1 MPKQKT
7 ILIVTSESV
16 PYAKSGGLADV
27 TGALS
32 KSLAERG
39 HRVIV
44 VMPYYASISK
54 ELTQS
59 DQSPISMNV
68 WMGDTEEWCLAYP
81 KKINKNLEYYF
92 IEFEKYF
99 HRGGMYCNRAQQDY
113 SDNHK
118 RFAFLSQAAMY
129 LCKSK
134 QIKVDVVHAHDWQ
147 TAAALAYLKIHHW
160 NDSCLGEAAGV
171 LTIHN
176 MGFQGKY
183 PKTDYNYLGFR
194 EEDFNPDVFEDY
206 GEVNLLKGGI
216 HFADIVNTVSPTYAL
231 ETLTDAHSF
240 GLHNYLKAKGD
251 NYLGILNGVDYEDW
265 DPNNDSLIAQ
275 TYNSAN
281 MAGKKICK
289 KDLRDHFSLD
299 HNEAPI
305 IGVVSRMA
313 EQKGLNIL
321 ANSIEAIINN
331 MHVQFVILGSGD
343 KYLEA
348 YFTAL
353 AKKYPGKIGVQIGYN
368 NILAHKIEAGA
379 DFFIMPS
386 RYEPCGLNQI
396 YSLRY
401 GTLPIV
407 RATGGLQDTV
417 EQYNEKTGD
426 GTGFKFFD
434 LNERAIFDTVGW
446 AVSTWFDRPDH
457 YKAMQKR
464 AMTRSFSWN
473 DSAQKYEE
481 VYDRAIASRK
491 VYFKSK

>member
-1 MPKQKT
+1 MLKQKT

-44 VMPYYASISK
+44 VMPYYKSIPK
-54 ELTQS
+54 DMLKS
-59 DQSPISMNV
+59 DQKSFSMNV
-68 WMGDTEEWCLAYP
+68 WMGNTEEWCLAYP

-92 IEFEKYF
+92 IEFQKYF
-99 HRGGMYCNRAQQDY
+99 HRDGMYCNRAQQDY
-113 SDNHK
+113 LDNSK

-129 LCKSK
+129 LCKTK
-134 QIKVDVVHAHDWQ
+134 QIKVDIVHAHDWQ
-147 TAAALAYLKIHHW
+147 TAAALSYLKIHHW
-160 NDSCLGEAAGV
+160 NDPCLRNAAGV

-183 PKTDYNYLGFR
+183 SKIDYDYLGFR

-231 ETLTDAHSF
+231 ETLTEKYSF
-240 GLHNYLKAKGD
+240 GLHEHLRAKGD
-251 NYLGILNGVDYEDW
+251 NYLGILNGVDYEEW
-265 DPNNDSLIAQ
+265 DPNNDPLIAKAF
-275 TYNSAN
+275 NSKN
-281 MAGKKICK
+281 IEGKEECK
-289 KDLRDHFSLD
+289 KDLREYFSLD
-299 HNEAPI
+299 DNEAPI

-321 ANSIEAIINN
+321 ANTIEAIVNN

-343 KYLEA
+343 KDLEA
-348 YFTAL
+348 YFVAL
-353 AKKYPGKIGVQIGYN
+353 AKKYSGKIGVQIGYN

-417 EQYNEKTGD
+417 EQYDEKTGA
-426 GTGFKFFD
+426 GTGFKFYD
-434 LNERAIFDTVGW
+434 LKERAIFDTVGW
-446 AVSTWFDRPDH
+446 AVSTWFDRPKH

-464 AMTRSFSWN
+464 AMTKSFSWI

-481 VYDRAIASRK
+481 LYHRAIASRK
-491 VYFKSK
+491 VYIHR

>member
-1 MPKQKT
+1 
-7 ILIVTSESV
+7 
-16 PYAKSGGLADV
+16 
-27 TGALS
+27 
-32 KSLAERG
+32 
-39 HRVIV
+39 
-44 VMPYYASISK
+44 
-54 ELTQS
+54 
-59 DQSPISMNV
+59 
-68 WMGDTEEWCLAYP
+68 
-81 KKINKNLEYYF
+81 
-92 IEFEKYF
+92 
-99 HRGGMYCNRAQQDY
+99 
-113 SDNHK
+113 
-118 RFAFLSQAAMY
+118 
-129 LCKSK
+129 
-134 QIKVDVVHAHDWQ
+134 
-147 TAAALAYLKIHHW
+147 
-160 NDSCLGEAAGV
+160 
-171 LTIHN
+171 